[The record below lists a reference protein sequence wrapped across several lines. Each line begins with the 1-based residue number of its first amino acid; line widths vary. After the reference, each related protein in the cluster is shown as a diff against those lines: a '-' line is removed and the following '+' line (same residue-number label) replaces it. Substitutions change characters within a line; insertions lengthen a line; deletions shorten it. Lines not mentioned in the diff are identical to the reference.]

1 LLHRRTALS
10 PVAPTRYHRDDMP
23 KQDGSL
29 LDPENASRQL
39 ASALARPSDASPTP
53 RGTAIAAF
61 RRHLARIQQSVRDAF
76 ETHALDGIGAGTRLA
91 SLSDGLIAAL
101 HDFTLGDAMADEIAA
116 AKAEAGSQGH
126 DDGAQNEA
134 FALAIVATGGY
145 GRGMLAPFSDID
157 LLFLTDETPSPMIL
171 SAVDFMLYFLWD
183 LGLKVGHATRSA
195 SQCIAEAAG
204 DSTVRTTLLDAR
216 RIAGDEPLFAR
227 FQARAILACV
237 EAGASGFIADKQR
250 ERALRHQRYGESPF
264 LVEPNI
270 KEGRG
275 GLRDMQTLYWLC
287 RYTLGTRSFAD
298 LARAEPG
305 WAEPGRPS
313 LLTEQEA
320 KRARR
325 SWDFLWAVRFHL
337 HYVAGRAEERL
348 TFDMQPVVGARM
360 GYTQHGRQ
368 VGVERFM
375 RHYFLT
381 AREVMRFTH
390 ILEPQVLRLALGA
403 PALAAET
410 DNALRQAGFVLAD
423 GAILP
428 APTVS
433 FDRQPIMMLRL
444 LACARERKLPIH
456 PLAMHQLIR
465 WERRAAALRGEPEA
479 MAILLELACG
489 ERPVR
494 RPMQERTLEM
504 RRDELMHQEP
514 PRSAARW
521 LHVLNETGLLG
532 RLIPQWSRIVGQM
545 QFDTYH
551 VFTVDEHTIEAVR
564 ILGTLEAGLLAEETP
579 VANDLVED
587 LQSRRALYVAAL
599 LHDIAKGRG
608 GDHSELGSEM
618 ALEICPAL
626 GLSAEETE
634 TVSWLVLHHLL
645 LSQTAF
651 RRDIDD
657 PKTILDLADTIQ
669 SPERLRLLL
678 ILTVIDMRAV
688 SAKVWNAW
696 KATLLRELYTRVAEV
711 LAGGLATTER
721 DVRVARGKEAASLL
735 LDEEGFSPAEIADYL
750 SLGYGGY
757 WLSFDP
763 ETHARHARMIR
774 DSTLRAAPLTVETQP
789 LPARAVTEVTIYTN
803 DHPGLFSRIAGAL
816 AVAGASIVDAR
827 IHTMTN
833 GMALDTFWVQDAAE
847 DTFDAPH
854 RLARLSVL
862 VEQALS
868 STIDL
873 DEEIARSAVSLV
885 GRRMRAIHVPPRV
898 VIDNRASNAHTVIEV
913 NGRDRPGLLH
923 DVTAAISQQGLQI
936 ASAHV
941 TTYGVRAVDV
951 FYVKDL
957 FGLKV
962 SSERKLDELRAAL
975 VGVLT
980 RAEDAIALQP
990 TMPTRRRSA
999 GAG

>member
-1 LLHRRTALS
+1 MLNNAALF
-10 PVAPTRYHRDDMP
+10 
-23 KQDGSL
+23 Q
-29 LDPENASRQL
+29 DPEEAARTL
-39 ASALARPSDASPTP
+39 ASALARPADAGPTP
-53 RGTAIAAF
+53 RAMALAVF
-61 RRHLARIQQSVRDAF
+61 RRHLTRIQGSVRDAF
-76 ETHALDGIGAGTRLA
+76 EQHQLDGEGAAHALAALT
-91 SLSDGLIAAL
+91 DGLIRAL
-101 HDFTLGDAMADEIAA
+101 HDFTLGDALHDGIAA
-116 AKAEAGSQGH
+116 EGSGS
-126 DDGAQNEA
+126 GGTT
-134 FALAIVATGGY
+134 LAIAATGGY
-145 GRGMLAPFSDID
+145 GRGTLAPFSDID
-157 LLFLTDETPSPMIL
+157 LLFLTDETPAPSIL
-171 SAVDFMLYFLWD
+171 SAVEFMLYFLWD
-183 LGLKVGHATRSA
+183 LGLKVGHATRSV
-195 SQCIAEAAG
+195 SQCLAEAAE
-204 DSTVRTTLLDAR
+204 DTTVRTTLLDAR
-216 RIAGDEPLFAR
+216 RIAGDDALFSM
-227 FQARAILACV
+227 FQARSIVACV
-237 EAGASGFIADKQR
+237 EAGPSGFIADKQR
-250 ERALRHQRYGESPF
+250 ERAVRHARYGESPF

-275 GLRDMQTLYWLC
+275 ALRDLQTLYWLS
-287 RYTLGTRSFAD
+287 RYVLGIRSLSD
-298 LARAEPG
+298 LS
-305 WAEPGRPS
+305 RPVGGVAP

-325 SWDFLWAVRFHL
+325 SWDFLWTVRFHL

-360 GYTQHGRQ
+360 GYTRHGRQ

-381 AREVMRFTH
+381 AREVMRLTH
-390 ILEPQVLRLALGA
+390 VLEPQVLREALGP
-403 PALAAET
+403 PAIVPAT
-410 DNALRQAGFVLAD
+410 DAALREAGFVLAD
-423 GAILP
+423 GRIMP
-428 APTVS
+428 APGVS
-433 FDRQPIMMLRL
+433 FDEQPIMMLRL
-444 LACARERKLPIH
+444 LALARARKLAIH
-456 PLAMHQLIR
+456 PLAMHALIR
-465 WERRAAALRGEPEA
+465 WERCAASLRGDGEA
-479 MAILLELACG
+479 NRILLDLACG
-489 ERPVR
+489 ERPNR
-494 RPMQERTLEM
+494 RAAVERDSSAL
-504 RRDELMHQEP
+504 RDEIRHGEP
-514 PRSAARW
+514 WHSGARW

-532 RLIPQWSRIVGQM
+532 RMIPAWSRIVGQM

-564 ILGTLEAGLLAEETP
+564 ILGTLEAGHLHEETP
-579 VANDLVED
+579 VANELVED
-587 LQSRRALYVAAL
+587 LQSRRALYVATL
-599 LHDIAKGRG
+599 LHDIAKGSG

-618 ALEICPAL
+618 ALELCPAL

-634 TVSWLVLHHLL
+634 TVSWLILHHLL

-678 ILTVIDMRAV
+678 ILTVVDMRAV

-721 DVRVARGKEAASLL
+721 DVRVARAKEAVTVLL
-735 LDEEGFSPAEIADYL
+735 EEEGFTPPEIAAFL
-750 SLGYGGY
+750 QLGYGGY

-763 ETHARHARMIR
+763 ETQARHARMIR
-774 DSTLRAAPLTVETQP
+774 DSHARGAPLTVETQP
-789 LPARAVTEVTIYTN
+789 LPARAVTEVTVYTG
-803 DHPGLFSRIAGAL
+803 DHSGLFSRIAGAL

-827 IHTMTN
+827 IHTMTD

-854 RLARLSVL
+854 RIARLSVL

-868 STIDL
+868 GRLDL
-873 DEEIARSAVSLV
+873 SGEIARSSVGLM

-951 FYVKDL
+951 FYVKDV

-962 SSERKLDELRAAL
+962 SNEHKLEELRDAL
-975 VGVLT
+975 LGVLT
-980 RAEDAIALQP
+980 RAEEAMAVPPAAIPA
-990 TMPTRRRSA
+990 RRRTLTGS
-999 GAG
+999 